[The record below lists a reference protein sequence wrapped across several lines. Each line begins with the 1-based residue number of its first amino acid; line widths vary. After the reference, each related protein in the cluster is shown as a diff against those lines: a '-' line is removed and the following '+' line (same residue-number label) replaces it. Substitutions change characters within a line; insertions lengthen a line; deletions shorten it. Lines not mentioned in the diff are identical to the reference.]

1 MAPHRALWNED
12 PAKESVMGV
21 ILMRDRVVAPLFLCC
36 LVALGGCLSEEIVRV
51 RGMPIAS
58 VDLST
63 ARDGTYRGSYSY
75 GSFTYVVQTTVK
87 SRHIE
92 TITVIK
98 NRNTLYARKAEGVI
112 PRVLEAQSP
121 DVDAVTGAT
130 TTSKALLKAIENS
143 LRDATKAR

>member
-1 MAPHRALWNED
+1 
-12 PAKESVMGV
+12 
-21 ILMRDRVVAPLFLCC
+21 MRDRVVARLFLCC
-36 LVALGGCLSEEIVRV
+36 LVASGSCLSEEIVRV
-51 RGMPIAS
+51 RSMPIAS

-75 GSFTYVVQTTVK
+75 GSFTCVVQTTVK
-87 SRHIE
+87 SHRIE

-98 NRNTLYARKAEGVI
+98 NRSTLYARKAEGVI